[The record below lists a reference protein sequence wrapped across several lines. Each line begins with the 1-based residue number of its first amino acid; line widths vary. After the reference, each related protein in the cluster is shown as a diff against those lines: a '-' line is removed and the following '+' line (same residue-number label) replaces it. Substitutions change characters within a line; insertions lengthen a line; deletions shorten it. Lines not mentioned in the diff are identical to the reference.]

1 MRRGPA
7 ERGQTSDTRTAA
19 LVIVWLVGA
28 VLLDGC
34 LPGRDASSSGVEGQ
48 VLMGPMCPVVQAGQA
63 CPDQPFETKFQIVD
77 RAGKVVAQGTADEK
91 GQFRVPLETGEYLFI
106 PVPPNP
112 GGPPTAAP
120 LPFRVEQGEWARLT
134 VRLDSG
140 IR

>member
-1 MRRGPA
+1 MRGGPS
-7 ERGQTSDTRTAA
+7 ERGRVSGSRTAA
-19 LVIVWLVGA
+19 LVMMCLVGA
-28 VLLDGC
+28 ALLAAC
-34 LPGRDASSSGVEGQ
+34 LPARDANGSGVEGQ
-48 VLMGPMCPVVQAGQA
+48 VLIGPMCPVIQAGQA
-63 CPDQPFETKFQIVD
+63 CPDQPFETKFEIVD

-134 VRLDSG
+134 VRVDSG